1 MVGAEG
7 VEPSIQKVLNTYII
21 PLKSNS
27 CDFLAFS
34 SIVRIAYVSTCN
46 LPKRY

>member
-7 VEPSIQKVLNTYII
+7 VEPSSKKCIYTILN
-21 PLKSNS
+21 PLKSTS

-34 SIVRIAYVSTCN
+34 SLVRIAYVSTCN
-46 LPKRY
+46 